1 MNDKPPKAY
10 MWRPDPLRER
20 QMRNEPYRELCRV
33 MLAETGCEVRVEFS
47 HITRGYR
54 CEIAFLK
61 RAADCYY
68 RHFRAEGYSESGH
81 PLGAVRRAFAK
92 YRDPIP
98 PRVRSLLLEAL
109 IVWLT
114 DEIEQSRTMRERLLE
129 IVSGKG

>member
-1 MNDKPPKAY
+1 MSEHNRAY

-20 QMRNEPYRELCRV
+20 QMKNEPYRELCRI

-61 RAADCYY
+61 RASDCYY
-68 RHFRAEGYSESGH
+68 RHFRSEGYAEY
-81 PLGAVRRAFAK
+81 PIGAVRRAFAK

-109 IVWLT
+109 IIWLT
-114 DEIEQSRTMRERLLE
+114 DMIEAS
-129 IVSGKG
+129 VNGKG